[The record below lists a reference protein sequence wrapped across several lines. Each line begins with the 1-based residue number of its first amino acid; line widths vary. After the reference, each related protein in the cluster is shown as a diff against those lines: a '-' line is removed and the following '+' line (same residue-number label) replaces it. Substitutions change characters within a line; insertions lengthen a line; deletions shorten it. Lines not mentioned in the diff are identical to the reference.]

1 VTNDVVLAARDLVV
15 QPGARAGGF
24 TLRIRELALRRGEV
38 LAILGPNGAGKTT
51 LLRALA
57 GLALPREG
65 AITVHAPRGVALV
78 FQHPLLLA
86 GSVLWNAEVP
96 LWGRGIAR
104 RERSERA
111 RAALARFGID
121 ALAEREATTL
131 SGGEARR
138 LALARAF
145 VVAPDLL
152 LLDEPFDDLDAS
164 GREVLVQDLA
174 SAIGEAGVAVAIVTH
189 DLRQALLLA
198 DRIAVLSAGALAQV
212 GARDEVLRRPAN
224 AEVAALVGMSNWL
237 SGRVRAR
244 DAAGLALVEVS
255 PGALLR
261 SAMPCVLGTDV
272 WVGIRPEHVKIDADR
287 SDPNTLGAATVETR
301 VSDGALVVAWIAW
314 HALRL
319 RTHLLAGR
327 GLGHTLKPG
336 DGVFIA
342 VRPEDVHVLPRDA
355 APA

>member
-1 VTNDVVLAARDLVV
+1 MTRDAVLAARDLVV
-15 QPGARAGGF
+15 RLGARAGDF
-24 TLRIRELALRRGEV
+24 TLRVPDLALRRGEV

-57 GLALPREG
+57 GLVAPGEG
-65 AITVHAPRGVALV
+65 AVETRAPRGVALV

-86 GSVLWNAEVP
+86 GRVAWNAEVP

-104 RERSERA
+104 RERRERA
-111 RAALARFGID
+111 RAALARFGIG
-121 ALAEREATTL
+121 ALAERDATTL

-145 VVAPDLL
+145 VVAPDVL
-152 LLDEPFDDLDAS
+152 LLDEPFDDLDAA

-174 SAIGEAGVAVAIVTH
+174 SAIRETEIAVAIVTH

-198 DRIAVLSAGALAQV
+198 DRIAVLCSGALAQLDV
-212 GARDEVLRRPAN
+212 RDNVLRRPAS

-237 SGRVRAR
+237 PGWVRSR
-244 DAAGLALVEVS
+244 DGAGLAVVELAR
-255 PGALLR
+255 GATLR
-261 SAMPCVLGTDV
+261 TATACGVGTDV
-272 WVGIRPEHVKIDADR
+272 WVGIRPEHVKIDVDH
-287 SDPNTLGAATVETR
+287 SDPNTLGPAIVETR
-301 VSDGALVVAWIAW
+301 VSDGALVVAWITW

-327 GLGHTLKPG
+327 GLGQTLKAG

-342 VRPEDVHVLPRDA
+342 VRPEDVHVLPRD
-355 APA
+355 PA

>member
-1 VTNDVVLAARDLVV
+1 VLAARDLVV

-24 TLRIRELALRRGEV
+24 TLRIRDLALQRGEV

-57 GLALPREG
+57 GLVAPSEG
-65 AITVHAPRGVALV
+65 SIDVRAPRGVALV

-86 GSVLWNAEVP
+86 GSVAWNAEVP

-111 RAALARFGID
+111 RVALARFGIG
-121 ALAEREATTL
+121 ALAERDAATL

-145 VVAPDLL
+145 IVGPDLL
-152 LLDEPFDDLDAS
+152 LLDEPFDDLDAP

-174 SAIGEAGVAVAIVTH
+174 SAIRETGIAVAIVTH

-212 GARDEVLRRPAN
+212 GTRDEVLRRPAS

-237 SGRVRAR
+237 PGRVHSR
-244 DAAGLALVEVS
+244 DAAGLAHIEVS
-255 PGALLR
+255 PGATIR
-261 SAMPCVLGTDV
+261 SATPCAPGADV
-272 WVGIRPEHVKIDADR
+272 WVGVRPEHVKIDVDR
-287 SDPNTLGAATVETR
+287 SDPNTLGEALVESR

-319 RTHLLAGR
+319 RTHLLDGR
-327 GLGHTLKPG
+327 GLGHTLKAG

-342 VRPEDVHVLPRDA
+342 VRPEDVHVLPR
-355 APA
+355 APAPE

>member
-1 VTNDVVLAARDLVV
+1 MKTDAVLAARDLVV
-15 QPGARAGGF
+15 QPSARAAGF
-24 TLRIRELALRRGEV
+24 TLRIRELALQRGEV

-57 GLALPREG
+57 GLVAPREG
-65 AITVHAPRGVALV
+65 SIEVRAPRGVALV

-86 GSVLWNAEVP
+86 GSVAWNAEVP

-121 ALAEREATTL
+121 ALAERNAATL

-152 LLDEPFDDLDAS
+152 LLDEPFDDLDMP

-174 SAIGEAGVAVAIVTH
+174 SAIRETGIAVALVTH

-198 DRIAVLSAGALAQV
+198 DRIAVLSGGALAQV
-212 GARDEVLRRPAN
+212 GTRDAVLRRPAS

-237 SGRVRAR
+237 PGRVHSR

-255 PGALLR
+255 PGATFR
-261 SAMPCVLGTDV
+261 TATPCAAGSDV
-272 WVGIRPEHVKIDADR
+272 WVGIRPEHVKIDVDR
-287 SDPNTLGAATVETR
+287 SDPNTLGEALALSR

-314 HALRL
+314 HTLRL
-319 RTHLLAGR
+319 RTHLLDGR
-327 GLGHTLKPG
+327 GLGHTLKAG

-342 VRPEDVHVLPRDA
+342 VRPEDVHVLPRD
-355 APA
+355 PTSV

>member
-1 VTNDVVLAARDLVV
+1 VTSDAVLAARDLVV
-15 QPGARAGGF
+15 RPGARADGF
-24 TLRIRELALRRGEV
+24 TLRVSALALRRGEV

-57 GLALPREG
+57 GLVAPSAG
-65 AITVHAPRGVALV
+65 AIEVRAPRGVALV

-86 GSVLWNAEVP
+86 GSVAWNAEVP

-104 RERSERA
+104 RERRERA
-111 RAALARFGID
+111 CTALARFGIG
-121 ALAEREATTL
+121 ALAERDATTL

-145 VVAPDLL
+145 VVVPDVL
-152 LLDEPFDDLDAS
+152 LLDEPFDDLDAA

-174 SAIGEAGVAVAIVTH
+174 SAIHETDIAVAIVTH

-198 DRIAVLSAGALAQV
+198 DRIAVLSAGALAQLD
-212 GARDEVLRRPAN
+212 ARDEVLRHPAS

-237 SGRVRAR
+237 PGRVRSR
-244 DAAGLALVEVS
+244 DAGGLAVVELA
-255 PGALLR
+255 PAATLR
-261 SAMPCVLGTDV
+261 SGTACAVGTDV
-272 WVGIRPEHVKIDADR
+272 WVGIRPEHVKIDVDH
-287 SDPNTLGAATVETR
+287 SDPNTLGAASVETR

-314 HALRL
+314 SALRL

-327 GLGHTLKPG
+327 GLGQTLKAG

-342 VRPEDVHVLPRDA
+342 VRPEDVHVLPRG
-355 APA
+355 PA

>member
-1 VTNDVVLAARDLVV
+1 MTNDALLATRDLVV
-15 QPGARAGGF
+15 RPGSRAGGF
-24 TLRIRELALRRGEV
+24 TLRIRDLALHRGEV

-57 GLALPREG
+57 GLVAPREG
-65 AITVHAPRGVALV
+65 AIEVRAPRGVALV

-86 GSVLWNAEVP
+86 GSVIWNAEVP
-96 LWGRGIAR
+96 LWGRGITR
-104 RERSERA
+104 RERRERA
-111 RAALARFGID
+111 SKALARFGID

-152 LLDEPFDDLDAS
+152 LLDEPFDDLDAP

-174 SAIGEAGVAVAIVTH
+174 SAIRETGIAVALVTH

-198 DRIAVLSAGALAQV
+198 DRIAVLSGGALAQV
-212 GARDEVLRRPAN
+212 GARDEVLRRPAS

-237 SGRVRAR
+237 PGRVQSQG
-244 DAAGLALVEVS
+244 AAGLAVVEVS
-255 PGALLR
+255 PGATIR
-261 SAMPCVLGTDV
+261 TATPCAPGSDV

-287 SDPNTLGAATVETR
+287 SDPSTLGEAMVETR

-314 HALRL
+314 RALRL

-327 GLGHTLKPG
+327 GLGHTLKAG

-342 VRPEDVHVLPRDA
+342 VRPEDVHVLPRD
-355 APA
+355 PARE

>member
-1 VTNDVVLAARDLVV
+1 MTVGAVLAARDLVV
-15 QPGARAGGF
+15 RVGAF
-24 TLRIRELALRRGEV
+24 SLRVPSLALHRGEV

-57 GLALPREG
+57 GLVAPSEG
-65 AITVHAPRGVALV
+65 EIEVQAPRGSALV

-86 GSVLWNAEVP
+86 GDVAWNAEVP

-104 RERSERA
+104 RARRERA
-111 RAALARFGID
+111 HAALARFGID
-121 ALAEREATTL
+121 AFAARDASTL

-145 VVAPDLL
+145 VAEPDVL
-152 LLDEPFDDLDAS
+152 LLDEPFDDLDAA
-164 GREVLVQDLA
+164 GREALVADLA
-174 SAIGEAGVAVAIVTH
+174 TAIRATNIAVALVTH

-198 DRIAVLSAGALAQV
+198 DRIAVLSGGTLAQLD
-212 GARDEVLRRPAN
+212 ARDEVLRRPAS

-237 SGRVRAR
+237 PGRVLSR
-244 DAAGLALVEVS
+244 DAAGLAIVEIA
-255 PGALLR
+255 PGRALR
-261 SAMPCVLGTDV
+261 SATACAPGADV
-272 WVGIRPEHVKIDADR
+272 WVGIRPEHVKIDVDH
-287 SDPNTLGAATVETR
+287 SDPNTLGATTVESR

-314 HALRL
+314 DALRL

-327 GLGHTLKPG
+327 GLGQTLKVG

-342 VRPEDVHVLPRDA
+342 VRPEDVHVLPRA
-355 APA
+355 APR

>member
-1 VTNDVVLAARDLVV
+1 MTRDALLAARDLVV

-24 TLRIRELALRRGEV
+24 TLRIRDLVLRGGEV

-57 GLALPREG
+57 GLVAPSEG
-65 AITVHAPRGVALV
+65 SIEVRAPRGVALV
-78 FQHPLLLA
+78 FQHPMLLA
-86 GSVLWNAEVP
+86 GSVSWNAEVP
-96 LWGRGIAR
+96 LWGRGIGR

-121 ALAEREATTL
+121 ALAERDAATL

-145 VVAPDLL
+145 VGAPDLL
-152 LLDEPFDDLDAS
+152 LLDEPFDDLDAP

-174 SAIGEAGVAVAIVTH
+174 SAIRETGIAVALVTH

-212 GARDEVLRRPAN
+212 GTRDEVLRRPAD
-224 AEVAALVGMSNWL
+224 AAVAALVGMSNWL
-237 SGRVRAR
+237 PGRADSR
-244 DAAGLALVEVS
+244 DAAGLAFVEVS
-255 PGALLR
+255 PGARLR
-261 SAMPCVLGTDV
+261 TATPCAPGSEV
-272 WVGIRPEHVKIDADR
+272 WVGIRPEHVKIDLDR
-287 SDPNTLGAATVETR
+287 SDPNTLGEALALSR

-314 HALRL
+314 HGLRL
-319 RTHLLAGR
+319 RTHLLDGR
-327 GLGHTLKPG
+327 GLGHTLKAG

-342 VRPEDVHVLPRDA
+342 VRPEDVHVLPRD
-355 APA
+355 PARG